1 MDDLETIIAKAMQ
14 TTQTLQAMHA
24 RKQTA
29 EAAPRPASLTVED
42 AAMKMRCIP
51 QRFRHVVA
59 MMLGDGVPQA
69 IRDLVVALDDT
80 SGTAVPF
87 LTIVGKTGAGK
98 TSTAFAIIVAQ
109 AVINDSASPW
119 RFVHADDICTAR
131 RSSKLG
137 DEPKAI
143 EDAMTSKPLIIDDVI
158 GQKDQDGDL
167 YRVLR
172 HREENGY
179 QTIITS
185 GLTPNAIET
194 AYGPQFSRR
203 MFSGY
208 TKIIERKP

>member
-1 MDDLETIIAKAMQ
+1 MDDLESIIAKAMN
-14 TTQTLQAMHA
+14 TTQKMQAIHA
-24 RKQTA
+24 KKQA
-29 EAAPRPASLTVED
+29 AQPAAPKPVTLDDTVS
-42 AAMKMRCIP
+42 KMRCIP
-51 QRFRHVVA
+51 NRFRHVV
-59 MMLGDGVPQA
+59 MTMLGDGVPPV
-69 IRDLVVALDDT
+69 IVELTKALDDT

-98 TSTAFAIIVAQ
+98 TSTAFAVIVAQ
-109 AVINDSASPW
+109 AVINGAAAPW
-119 RFVHADDICTAR
+119 RFQHADDLCTAR

-172 HREENGY
+172 HREEQGY

-185 GLTPNAIET
+185 GLTPSAIET

-208 TKIIERKP
+208 TKIIERKT